1 MYGDVEQ
8 LAQRAHQVLDVC
20 ARASIDLG
28 RVFACEDGDVLPVR
42 RGPDCSA
49 GQAVNQAGAEVVT
62 SRVPDQPARVPVLQ
76 PTPVAWTV
84 TECAP
89 GATGDQGLK
98 ALSPG
103 ASGSEIK
110 MEPSRP
116 MATDIDVQLLD
127 PAVNW
132 IWAIW
137 SVVMVVENAGSQT
150 SPVGGAGDVDRVTR
164 VDQLLGGALVGVQA
178 EVDGLGLRALDA
190 QAVEDPVSGAVAG

>member
-8 LAQRAHQVLDVC
+8 LAQLAHQVLDVC
-20 ARASIDLG
+20 TRASIDLG

-110 MEPSRP
+110 MEPSSP

-137 SVVMVVENAGSQT
+137 SVVTNPISRAS
-150 SPVGGAGDVDRVTR
+150 RIVTR
-164 VDQLLGGALVGVQA
+164 TQRNGFA
-178 EVDGLGLRALDA
+178 
-190 QAVEDPVSGAVAG
+190 